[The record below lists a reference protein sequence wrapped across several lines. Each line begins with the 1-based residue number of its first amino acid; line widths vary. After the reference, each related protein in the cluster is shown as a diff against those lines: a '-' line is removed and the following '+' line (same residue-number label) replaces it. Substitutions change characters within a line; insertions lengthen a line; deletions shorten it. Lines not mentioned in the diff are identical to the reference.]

1 MKRFINR
8 EKERAFLEKEYAKST
23 ASLVVI
29 YGRRRIGKTALIKE
43 FLKDKSALFFLAT
56 EESESEN
63 RNAFRQLVSEYVGD
77 DLIASSNIGDWESLF
92 RFILE
97 KGND

>member
-1 MKRFINR
+1 MDILLLEGDKMKRFINR

-63 RNAFRQLVSEYVGD
+63 
-77 DLIASSNIGDWESLF
+77 
-92 RFILE
+92 
-97 KGND
+97 